1 MTYKTIPNEAYQ
13 IQEGLY
19 LHSYSKLINGNY
31 YTFRQVY
38 SINGYCFYDKT
49 QEVYR
54 ETDNNEVVL
63 VPENEV
69 QPNERTYYTYMSL
82 ALSKNINDLV
92 SVKVEEDFEIV

>member
-1 MTYKTIPNEAYQ
+1 MAYKVIPNEAYQ

-31 YTFRQVY
+31 YIFRQVY
-38 SINGYCFYDKT
+38 SVSGYCFYDKA

-69 QPNERTYYTYMSL
+69 LPTERTYYHFMSL
-82 ALSKNINDLV
+82 ALSKDVNDLV
-92 SVKVEEDFEIV
+92 SVKVEKGFEIV